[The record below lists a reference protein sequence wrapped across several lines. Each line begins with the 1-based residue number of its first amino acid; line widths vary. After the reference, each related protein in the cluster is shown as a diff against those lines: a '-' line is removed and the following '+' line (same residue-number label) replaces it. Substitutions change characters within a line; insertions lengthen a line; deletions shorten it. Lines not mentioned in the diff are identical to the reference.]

1 MTIGGSRDV
10 LRGTAFG
17 VGWLLAA
24 LLLSIAWYRVW
35 MYKGFPGAT
44 GTLGQLL
51 HADGERAYDVMAGE
65 MFLICAAALAVV
77 ALAGR
82 RLLRCGRHPRV
93 TGGGLR

>member
-1 MTIGGSRDV
+1 MTIGGSRYV

-35 MYKGFPGAT
+35 MYKEFPGAT

-51 HADGERAYDVMAGE
+51 HADGERAYDAMAGE

-77 ALAGR
+77 ASGKV
-82 RLLRCGRHPRV
+82 LRYS
-93 TGGGLR
+93 